1 MVSRQTIIIQEKKK
15 QKERRKS
22 KMRNLVKLFS
32 FLFLLSFSTLQSQ
45 NFNEE
50 ELSFVEFLGY
60 VKKYHPLVKQ
70 ANLEVTNAQAKLM
83 LARGG
88 FDPKIEVDYNKKE
101 FKGTEY
107 YSVLNSSFKIP
118 TWYGIEVK
126 AGFDDAEGQYL
137 NPQNKT
143 PEAGLTSLGINVAL
157 GQGMFINQ
165 RMADVREGKLQIK
178 LSDAQRKLRA
188 IEILYQASEAYFEW
202 RKSYNEAELYKNY
215 LGFASTRFEGVK
227 KLIAAGDAPAIDSVE
242 AKITVRNRELNVEN
256 GNLKLAKA
264 KLKLAN
270 FLWIENVP
278 VELGELVK
286 PEQNLIQTIE
296 ETLKTDAMMVD
307 VESLDAHPKIQS
319 LETKMD
325 ILEVNR
331 QLKANSLLPKINVG
345 YNYISEPNYWNNFNA
360 DDYKFN
366 VDFSF
371 PIFLRKERGSL
382 KMAKLKI
389 QDMQFDID
397 QQRLELKNKVKA
409 QQTEIASLRKQ
420 KVVIDNLVKDYM
432 TMLNSEEKLFS
443 FGESSIFLIN
453 SRENNLV
460 SAKLSQISL
469 ENQFYLSNAELYKIL
484 ANPD

>member
-1 MVSRQTIIIQEKKK
+1 
-15 QKERRKS
+15 
-22 KMRNLVKLFS
+22 MRNLVKLFS
-32 FLFLLSFSTLQSQ
+32 FLILFCFSTMQGQ

-50 ELSFVEFLGY
+50 ELTFIEYLGY

-70 ANLEVTNAQAKLM
+70 ANLEVSNAQAKLM
-83 LARGG
+83 AARGG

-107 YSVLNSSFKIP
+107 YSLLNSSFKIP

-126 AGFDDAEGQYL
+126 AGFDDTDGQYY
-137 NPQNKT
+137 NPQNRT
-143 PEAGLTSLGINVAL
+143 PEAGLASLGVTVAL

-165 RMADVREGKLQIK
+165 RMADVREGKLNLK

-188 IEILYQASEAYFEW
+188 IEVLYQASEAYFEW

-215 LGFASTRFEGVK
+215 LGFASTRFTGVK
-227 KLIAAGDAPAIDSVE
+227 KLIESGDSPAIDSVE

-278 VELGELVK
+278 VELGEMVK
-286 PEQNLIQTIE
+286 PEQNLGQTIE
-296 ETLKTDAMMVD
+296 ETLRTDAMMVD
-307 VESLDAHPKIQS
+307 VESLDSHPKIQS
-319 LETKMD
+319 METKLS

-331 QLKANSLLPKINVG
+331 QLKANSLLPKVNVG
-345 YNYISEPNYWNNFNA
+345 YNYISDPNYWNTFNA

-366 VDFSF
+366 IDFSF
-371 PIFLRKERGSL
+371 PIFLRKERGNL
-382 KMAKLKI
+382 KLAKLKI
-389 QDMQFDID
+389 QDMQFDIG
-397 QQRLELKNKVKA
+397 QQRVELKNKIKA
-409 QQTEIASLRKQ
+409 QQTEIASLRRQ
-420 KVVIDNLVKDYM
+420 KVVIDNLVNDYM

>member
-1 MVSRQTIIIQEKKK
+1 
-15 QKERRKS
+15 
-22 KMRNLVKLFS
+22 MRNLVKLFS

-45 NFNEE
+45 NFNQE
-50 ELSFVEFLGY
+50 ELTFIEFLGY

-83 LARGG
+83 MARGG
-88 FDPKIEVDYNKKE
+88 FDPKLEVDYNKKE

-107 YSVLNSSFKIP
+107 YSLLNSSFKIP
-118 TWYGIEVK
+118 TWYGVEIK
-126 AGFDDAEGQYL
+126 AGFDDTNGEYY

-165 RMADVREGKLQIK
+165 RMADVREGKLQVK

-278 VELGELVK
+278 VELGDLVK

-307 VESLDAHPKIQS
+307 VESLDSHPKIQS

-366 VDFSF
+366 IDFSF

>member
-1 MVSRQTIIIQEKKK
+1 
-15 QKERRKS
+15 
-22 KMRNLVKLFS
+22 MRNLVKLFS
-32 FLFLLSFSTLQSQ
+32 FLFLLSFSKLQSQ
-45 NFNEE
+45 NFNQE
-50 ELSFVEFLGY
+50 ELTFIEYLGY

-107 YSVLNSSFKIP
+107 YSLLNSSFKIP

-126 AGFDDAEGQYL
+126 AGFDDTEGQYY

-143 PEAGLTSLGINVAL
+143 PEAGLTSLGVSVAL

-165 RMADVREGKLQIK
+165 RMADVREGKLQVK

-278 VELGELVK
+278 VELGDLVK

-307 VESLDAHPKIQS
+307 VESLDSHPKIQS

-366 VDFSF
+366 IDFSF

-389 QDMQFDID
+389 QDMQFDIG
-397 QQRLELKNKVKA
+397 QQRLELKNKIKA

-420 KVVIDNLVKDYM
+420 KVVIDNLVNDYM

>member
-1 MVSRQTIIIQEKKK
+1 M
-15 QKERRKS
+15 
-22 KMRNLVKLFS
+22 M
-32 FLFLLSFSTLQSQ
+32 
-45 NFNEE
+45 
-50 ELSFVEFLGY
+50 
-60 VKKYHPLVKQ
+60 
-70 ANLEVTNAQAKLM
+70 
-83 LARGG
+83 ARGG
-88 FDPKIEVDYNKKE
+88 FDPKLEVDYNKKE

-107 YSVLNSSFKIP
+107 YSLLNSSFKIP
-118 TWYGIEVK
+118 TWYGVEIK
-126 AGFDDAEGQYL
+126 AGFDDTNGEYY

-165 RMADVREGKLQIK
+165 RMADVREGKLQVK

-278 VELGELVK
+278 VELGDLVK

-307 VESLDAHPKIQS
+307 VESLDSHPKIQS

-366 VDFSF
+366 IDFSF

>member
-1 MVSRQTIIIQEKKK
+1 
-15 QKERRKS
+15 
-22 KMRNLVKLFS
+22 MRNLVKMFS
-32 FLFLLSFSTLQSQ
+32 FLLLLSFSSLQSQ
-45 NFNEE
+45 NFNQE
-50 ELSFVEFLGY
+50 ELTFSEFLGY

-83 LARGG
+83 AARGG

-107 YSVLNSSFKIP
+107 YSLLNSSFKIP
-118 TWYGIEVK
+118 TWYGVEIK
-126 AGFDDAEGQYL
+126 AGFDDTDGQYY
-137 NPQNKT
+137 NPQNRT
-143 PEAGLTSLGINVAL
+143 PEAGLASLGITVAL

-165 RMADVREGKLQIK
+165 RMADVREGKLNIK

-188 IEILYQASEAYFEW
+188 IEVLYQASEAYFEW
-202 RKSYNEAELYKNY
+202 RRSYNEAELYRNY
-215 LGFASTRFEGVK
+215 LGFASTRFQGVK
-227 KLIAAGDAPAIDSVE
+227 KLIDAGDGAAIDSVE

-264 KLKLAN
+264 KLKLSN

-278 VELGELVK
+278 VELGDVVK

-296 ETLKTDAMMVD
+296 ETLRTDAMMVD
-307 VESLDAHPKIQS
+307 VESLDSHPKIQS

-331 QLKANSLLPKINVG
+331 QLKANSLLPKVNVG
-345 YNYISEPNYWNNFNA
+345 YNYISEPNYWNTFNA

-366 VDFSF
+366 IDFSF
-371 PIFLRKERGSL
+371 PIFLRKERGNL

-389 QDMQFDID
+389 QDLQFDIG
-397 QQRLELKNKVKA
+397 QQRLELKNKIKA
-409 QQTEIASLRKQ
+409 QQTEIASLRRQ
-420 KVVIDNLVKDYM
+420 KIVIDNLVTDYM

-469 ENQFYLSNAELYKIL
+469 ENQFYISNAELYKIL

>member
-1 MVSRQTIIIQEKKK
+1 
-15 QKERRKS
+15 
-22 KMRNLVKLFS
+22 MRNLVKLFS
-32 FLFLLSFSTLQSQ
+32 FLMLFCFSALQSQ
-45 NFNEE
+45 NFDQE
-50 ELSFVEFLGY
+50 ELTFIEFLGY

-83 LARGG
+83 AARGG

-107 YSVLNSSFKIP
+107 YSLLNSSFKIP

-126 AGFDDAEGQYL
+126 AGFDDTDGQYY
-137 NPQNKT
+137 NPQNRT
-143 PEAGLTSLGINVAL
+143 PEAGLASLGVTVAL

-165 RMADVREGKLQIK
+165 RMADVREGKLQLK
-178 LSDAQRKLRA
+178 LSDAERKLKA
-188 IEILYQASEAYFEW
+188 IAVLYQASEAYFEW

-215 LGFASTRFEGVK
+215 LGFASTRFKGVK
-227 KLIAAGDAPAIDSVE
+227 KLIESGDSPAIDSVE

-278 VELGELVK
+278 VELGEMVK
-286 PEQNLIQTIE
+286 PEQNLGQTIE
-296 ETLKTDAMMVD
+296 ETLRTDAMMVD
-307 VESLDAHPKIQS
+307 VESLDSHPKIQS
-319 LETKMD
+319 METKLS

-345 YNYISEPNYWNNFNA
+345 YNYISDPNYWNTFNA

-366 VDFSF
+366 IDFSF
-371 PIFLRKERGSL
+371 PIFLRKERGNL
-382 KMAKLKI
+382 KMAKIKI
-389 QDMQFDID
+389 QDMQFDIG
-397 QQRLELKNKVKA
+397 QQRVELKNKIKA
-409 QQTEIASLRKQ
+409 QQTEIASLRRQ

-432 TMLNSEEKLFS
+432 TMLDSEEKLFS

>member
-1 MVSRQTIIIQEKKK
+1 M
-15 QKERRKS
+15 
-22 KMRNLVKLFS
+22 
-32 FLFLLSFSTLQSQ
+32 LLCFSTMQSQ
-45 NFNEE
+45 NFSEE
-50 ELSFVEFLGY
+50 ELTFIEYLGY

-83 LARGG
+83 AARGG

-107 YSVLNSSFKIP
+107 YSLLNSSFKIP

-126 AGFDDAEGQYL
+126 AGFDDTDGQYY
-137 NPQNKT
+137 NPQNRT
-143 PEAGLTSLGINVAL
+143 PEAGLASLGISVAL

-165 RMADVREGKLQIK
+165 RMADVREGKLNVK

-188 IEILYQASEAYFEW
+188 IEVLYQASEAYFEW

-215 LGFASTRFEGVK
+215 LGFASTRFLGVK
-227 KLIAAGDAPAIDSVE
+227 KLIESGDAPAIDSVE

-286 PEQNLIQTIE
+286 PEQNLGQTIE
-296 ETLKTDAMMVD
+296 ETLRTDAMMVD

-319 LETKMD
+319 METKLS

-331 QLKANSLLPKINVG
+331 QLKANSLLPKVNVG
-345 YNYISEPNYWNNFNA
+345 YNYISDPNYWNTFNS

-366 VDFSF
+366 IDFSF
-371 PIFLRKERGSL
+371 PIFLRKERGNL

-389 QDMQFDID
+389 QDMQFDIG
-397 QQRLELKNKVKA
+397 QQRLELKNKIKA
-409 QQTEIASLRKQ
+409 QQTEIASLRRQ

>member
-1 MVSRQTIIIQEKKK
+1 
-15 QKERRKS
+15 
-22 KMRNLVKLFS
+22 MRNLVKLFS
-32 FLFLLSFSTLQSQ
+32 FLFLLSFSSLQSQ
-45 NFNEE
+45 NFNQE
-50 ELSFVEFLGY
+50 ELSFGEFLGY

-70 ANLEVTNAQAKLM
+70 ANLEVSNAQAKLM
-83 LARGG
+83 AARGG

-107 YSVLNSSFKIP
+107 YSLLNSSFKIP

-126 AGFDDAEGQYL
+126 AGFDDTDGQYY
-137 NPQNKT
+137 NPQNRT
-143 PEAGLTSLGINVAL
+143 PEAGLASLGLTVAL

-165 RMADVREGKLQIK
+165 RMADVREGKLQLK
-178 LSDAQRKLRA
+178 LSDAERKLKA
-188 IEILYQASEAYFEW
+188 IAVLYKASEAYFEW

-215 LGFASTRFEGVK
+215 LGFASTRFIGIK
-227 KLIAAGDAPAIDSVE
+227 KLIESGDSPAIDSVE
-242 AKITVRNRELNVEN
+242 AKITVRNRELNLEN

-264 KLKLAN
+264 RLNLAN

-278 VELGELVK
+278 VELGEMVR
-286 PEQNLIQTIE
+286 PEQNLEKTIE
-296 ETLKTDAMMVD
+296 ETLRTDAMMVD
-307 VESLDAHPKIQS
+307 VASLDSHPKIQS
-319 LETKMD
+319 METKLS

-345 YNYISEPNYWNNFNA
+345 YNYISDPNYWNTFNA

-366 VDFSF
+366 IDFSF
-371 PIFLRKERGSL
+371 PIFLRKERGNL
-382 KMAKLKI
+382 KMAKIKI
-389 QDMQFDID
+389 QDMQFDIG
-397 QQRLELKNKVKA
+397 QQRLELKNKIKA
-409 QQTEIASLRKQ
+409 QQTEIASLRRQ
-420 KVVIDNLVKDYM
+420 KIIIDNLVKDNM

>member
-1 MVSRQTIIIQEKKK
+1 
-15 QKERRKS
+15 
-22 KMRNLVKLFS
+22 MRNLVKLFS

-45 NFNEE
+45 NFNQE
-50 ELSFVEFLGY
+50 ELTFIEYLGY

-107 YSVLNSSFKIP
+107 YSLLNSSFKIP

-126 AGFDDAEGQYL
+126 AGFDDTEGQYY

-143 PEAGLTSLGINVAL
+143 PEAGLTSLGVTVAL

-165 RMADVREGKLQIK
+165 RMADVREGKLNVK

-188 IEILYQASEAYFEW
+188 IEVLYQASEAYFEW

-278 VELGELVK
+278 VELGDLVK

-307 VESLDAHPKIQS
+307 VESLDSHPKIQS

-366 VDFSF
+366 IDFSF

-389 QDMQFDID
+389 QDMQFDIG
-397 QQRLELKNKVKA
+397 QQRLELKNKIKA

-420 KVVIDNLVKDYM
+420 KVVIDNLVNDYM